1 MSSIDFHYFKP
12 QGLTRRHSTGRGSRV
27 TRSRSSPTPK
37 KMAVVPPASYKM
49 ELPPTLYGDDLVNG
63 NTDLMTQSMDPSVL
77 STRLDNGG
85 HSEDTM
91 SVSSVDMM
99 SQSADC
105 SMMNINDRQRHVTNQ
120 SGEWALHQSPAR
132 PRTLFSNRGSTDSGI
147 R

>member
-1 MSSIDFHYFKP
+1 
-12 QGLTRRHSTGRGSRV
+12 
-27 TRSRSSPTPK
+27 
-37 KMAVVPPASYKM
+37 MAVVPPASYKM

-85 HSEDTM
+85 HSEDAM

-105 SMMNINDRQRHVTNQ
+105 SMLNINDRQRHVTSSQ

-147 R
+147 RY